1 MFSVLRR
8 STEHSQM
15 DKKEGDTPIIA
26 SIKVTSKSPNQ
37 SQIQHHAG
45 EEEND
50 LAPKCGGAPCVPI
63 SKCINRL
70 KIQLAHPALTLSS
83 NRQKRDQQHFTASSI
98 CITAPHRKRSER
110 ISATAYA
117 TTLAITYDTKRLA
130 KTYCKKHSLFRETAE
145 SLTGSPSRATKRALG
160 RFFIRK
166 KNQQ

>member
-15 DKKEGDTPIIA
+15 DKKEADTPIIA
-26 SIKVTSKSPNQ
+26 SIKVTSKSPNK
-37 SQIQHHAG
+37 SQIQQHARQ
-45 EEEND
+45 EEND
-50 LAPKCGGAPCVPI
+50 LAPKCGGVLCAPI

-83 NRQKRDQQHFTASSI
+83 NRQKREQQHFTASNI

-117 TTLAITYDTKRLA
+117 TTLAITYDTKTACKDRTQKALA
-130 KTYCKKHSLFRETAE
+130 PQQNGPKSHEWAASGCETRTRPF
-145 SLTGSPSRATKRALG
+145 LHT
-160 RFFIRK
+160 K
-166 KNQQ
+166 KNQ